1 MLAAAMPLRHTAV
14 TIAPA
19 LIFGLTVAAA
29 VIPARRAARIDPFV
43 SRCADWPS

>member
-19 LIFGLTVAAA
+19 LIFGLAVAAA
-29 VIPARRAARIDPFV
+29 VNPARRAARIDPIV
-43 SRCADWPS
+43 SLRAD